1 MMTDYPGTEGSLGSI
16 LAPSPM
22 ALAFL
27 NNAFDFF
34 NVLDVNVSLKLII
47 LFKIFA
53 IFIHFFTASA
63 WQME

>member
-34 NVLDVNVSLKLII
+34 NVLDVNVSLKLP
-47 LFKIFA
+47 
-53 IFIHFFTASA
+53 
-63 WQME
+63 